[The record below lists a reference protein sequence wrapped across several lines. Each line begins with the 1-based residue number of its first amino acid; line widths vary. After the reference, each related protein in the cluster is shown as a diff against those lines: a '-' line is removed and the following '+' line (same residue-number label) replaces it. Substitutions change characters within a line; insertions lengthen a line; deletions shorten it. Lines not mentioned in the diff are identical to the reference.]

1 MILFAKG
8 SNKSSEDRITSLLLQ
23 LAKKIQNVL
32 NKDINSFKFPTV
44 IKKKLKTLKALL
56 NPFTMVKK
64 INK

>member
-44 IKKKLKTLKALL
+44 IKKNSRL
-56 NPFTMVKK
+56 
-64 INK
+64 